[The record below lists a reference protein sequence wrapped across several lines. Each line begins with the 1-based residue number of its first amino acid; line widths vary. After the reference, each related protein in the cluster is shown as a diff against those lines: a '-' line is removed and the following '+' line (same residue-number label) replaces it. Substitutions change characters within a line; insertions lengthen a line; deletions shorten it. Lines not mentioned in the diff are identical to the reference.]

1 MDPRWF
7 QQWICD
13 VSPSRAESYG
23 HNFGSGEEM
32 KEYRCTR
39 NQPYQAV
46 ACPGNLNVRARQGY
60 YIRANNERE
69 ALEQMRKN
77 FPHDWQG
84 FTVTLWR
91 NEHRQLVN

>member
-1 MDPRWF
+1 
-7 QQWICD
+7 
-13 VSPSRAESYG
+13 
-23 HNFGSGEEM
+23 M

-60 YIRANNERE
+60 YIRANSPRE
-69 ALEQMRKN
+69 ALEKMGKW
-77 FPHDWQG
+77 FPHDLYG

-91 NEHRQLVN
+91 DESRQLVN